1 VSRYT
6 VRQVAGATVRY
17 TVVCGIAA
25 IVADILAAPVHG
37 QAWAVAWLF
46 AMVPAAFLLDAL
58 ADALTGRRGGRS

>member
-25 IVADILAAPVHG
+25 LVADIVALPFHG
-37 QAWAVAWLF
+37 QEWTAAWLS
-46 AMVPAAFLLDAL
+46 AMVPAAFLLSVL